1 MAFTE
6 PVVAVLSRPQP
17 DNNRY
22 DELADLQAN
31 SGDTPQGRGD
41 ISFPMEEQPDPPQL
55 GDDVNDSGFTE
66 VITTDDPHQTIEPR
80 EENVVI
86 GHATDY
92 EEPAGEPADSP
103 QHTMI

>member
-31 SGDTPQGRGD
+31 SGDTPQGRSD
-41 ISFPMEEQPDPPQL
+41 ISFPMEEQPDL
-55 GDDVNDSGFTE
+55 NDSGFTE
-66 VITTDDPHQTIEPR
+66 VMTTDDPQQTIDPR
-80 EENVVI
+80 EENVVM